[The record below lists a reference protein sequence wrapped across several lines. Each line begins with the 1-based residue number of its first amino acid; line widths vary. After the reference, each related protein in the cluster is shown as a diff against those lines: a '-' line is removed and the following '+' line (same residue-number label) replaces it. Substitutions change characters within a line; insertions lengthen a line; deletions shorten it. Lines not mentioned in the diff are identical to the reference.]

1 MAFELAQVNIARLL
15 APLESP
21 ALADFVANLEPV
33 NASADTAPGFV
44 WRLQTEAGDATSIT
58 AFEWDVAESVGV
70 IVNMSVWRSVEAL
83 ADRVYGDMH
92 LAVLRRRREWFHR
105 VREATV
111 ALWWVP
117 EGHRPTTGEAE
128 ARVRHLRTH
137 GPSETAFTFRVVYPA
152 PGDQVERPA
161 RAEPG
166 RDDWLC
172 PA

>member
-1 MAFELAQVNIARLL
+1 MTR
-15 APLESP
+15 
-21 ALADFVANLEPV
+21 
-33 NASADTAPGFV
+33 
-44 WRLQTEAGDATSIT
+44 TSIR

-83 ADRVYGDMH
+83 ADWVYGDMH
-92 LAVLRRRREWFHR
+92 RAVLRRRGEWFHR

-117 EGHRPTTGEAE
+117 EGHRPTTDEAE
-128 ARVRHLRTH
+128 ARVRHLRAH
-137 GPSETAFTFRVVYPA
+137 GPSETAFTFRAVFPA
-152 PGDQVERPA
+152 PDDQVERPA